1 MTLDRDPQSGT
12 RVAIEVTETAVRA
25 RSEGGV
31 REAGRSDVRS
41 AVAALDDEM
50 ALLPGRVVPSRALWA
65 ALFESLLTDRNAPV
79 RLDSMVLIHPTAW
92 GPGRRTLL
100 SSAARM
106 MAATL
111 TVRSRAFALAERGV
125 RADLSGR
132 SLVVVEV
139 SANEVAVIVVGHGS
153 DGEPASTV
161 RHLEDRSWETKS
173 AAEVARA
180 VGRAVEQVVRD
191 ERPGVAAILVDSA
204 DKDLGE
210 AIVDAI
216 DRIGLTPGVSQ
227 VTADSVFRDMSQAP
241 RGSAFVDQAVDEP
254 AVTRVSEWTPA
265 APARSA
271 PRLPRWWPAAAMG
284 LAAAIVVT
292 GVVLTVAST
301 RERQS
306 DPSRQPAA
314 PTMATSLLVEG
325 RVQLMVPAEWAVRR
339 IPAGGAGSARVE
351 VISPQNPEA
360 IVHVT
365 QVRVK
370 PTETLAA
377 TAETLRAAMEKE
389 PPGTF
394 TDFTADD
401 RKMDRPAV
409 TYTEVREG
417 HDIAWTV
424 LLDGDLRIGVG
435 CQSEK
440 GSYVDV
446 QQACELAI
454 RTAHAVKSGS

>member
-1 MTLDRDPQSGT
+1 MILDRDPQTGA

-25 RSEGGV
+25 RTAEGIQ
-31 REAGRSDVRS
+31 EAGRADVRS
-41 AVAALDDEM
+41 AVAALDDDM

-79 RLDSMVLIHPTAW
+79 RLDSLALIHPTTW
-92 GPGRRTLL
+92 GPARRTLL

-139 SANEVAVIVVGHGS
+139 SPKEVAVALVGPGS
-153 DGEPASTV
+153 DGEPAATV
-161 RHLEDRSWETKS
+161 RHLEDRSWETRS
-173 AAEVARA
+173 AADVARA
-180 VGRAVEQVVRD
+180 VGRAVERVVRD

-204 DKDLGE
+204 DKDMGE

-227 VTADSVFRDMSQAP
+227 VAVDSVFREMGQVA
-241 RGSAFVDQAVDEP
+241 RTSAFLDQGVVEP
-254 AVTRVSEWTPA
+254 VATRPASAWTPG

-271 PRLPRWWPAAAMG
+271 PRLPRWWPAAAIG

-292 GVVLTVAST
+292 GVVLTVAAT
-301 RERQS
+301 R
-306 DPSRQPAA
+306 SRQPVPAI
-314 PTMATSLLVEG
+314 ATSLLVEG

-351 VISPQNPEA
+351 VISPADPEA
-360 IVHVT
+360 VVHVT

-370 PTETLAA
+370 PAETLAA

-389 PPGTF
+389 PQGAF
-394 TDFTADD
+394 TDFRADD

-424 LLDGDLRIGVG
+424 LLDGDMRIGVG
-435 CQSEK
+435 CQFK
-440 GSYVDV
+440 KDSYADV
-446 QQACELAI
+446 RQACELAI
-454 RTAHAVKSGS
+454 RTAHAIKSDS

>member
-1 MTLDRDPQSGT
+1 MILDRDPQTGA

-25 RSEGGV
+25 RTAEGIQ
-31 REAGRSDVRS
+31 EAGRADVRS
-41 AVAALDDEM
+41 AVAALDDDM

-79 RLDSMVLIHPTAW
+79 RLDSLVLIHPTTW
-92 GPGRRTLL
+92 GPARRTLL

-139 SANEVAVIVVGHGS
+139 SPKEVAVALVGPGS
-153 DGEPASTV
+153 DGEPAATV
-161 RHLEDRSWETKS
+161 RHLEDRSWETRS
-173 AAEVARA
+173 AADVARA
-180 VGRAVEQVVRD
+180 VGRAVERVVRD

-204 DKDLGE
+204 DKDMGE

-227 VTADSVFRDMSQAP
+227 VAVDSVFREMGQVA
-241 RGSAFVDQAVDEP
+241 RTSAFLDQGVVEP
-254 AVTRVSEWTPA
+254 VATRPASAWTPG

-271 PRLPRWWPAAAMG
+271 PRLPRWWPAAAIG

-292 GVVLTVAST
+292 GVVLTVAAT
-301 RERQS
+301 R
-306 DPSRQPAA
+306 SRQPVPAI
-314 PTMATSLLVEG
+314 ATSLLVEG

-351 VISPQNPEA
+351 VISPADPEA
-360 IVHVT
+360 VVHVT

-370 PTETLAA
+370 PAETLAA

-389 PPGTF
+389 PQGAF
-394 TDFTADD
+394 TDFRADD

-424 LLDGDLRIGVG
+424 LLDGDMRIGVG
-435 CQSEK
+435 CQFK
-440 GSYVDV
+440 KDSYADV
-446 QQACELAI
+446 RQACELAI
-454 RTAHAVKSGS
+454 RTAHAIKSDS

>member
-1 MTLDRDPQSGT
+1 MILDRDPQTGA

-25 RSEGGV
+25 RTAEGIQ
-31 REAGRSDVRS
+31 EAGRADVRS
-41 AVAALDDEM
+41 AVAALDDDM

-79 RLDSMVLIHPTAW
+79 RLDSLVLIHPTTW
-92 GPGRRTLL
+92 GPARRTLL

-139 SANEVAVIVVGHGS
+139 SPKEVAVALVGPGS
-153 DGEPASTV
+153 DGEPAATV
-161 RHLEDRSWETKS
+161 RHLEDRSWETRS
-173 AAEVARA
+173 AADVARA
-180 VGRAVEQVVRD
+180 VGRAVERVVRD

-204 DKDLGE
+204 DKDMGE

-227 VTADSVFRDMSQAP
+227 VAVDSVFREMGQVA
-241 RGSAFVDQAVDEP
+241 RTSAFLDQGVVEP
-254 AVTRVSEWTPA
+254 VATRPASAWTPG

-271 PRLPRWWPAAAMG
+271 PRLPRWWPAAAIG

-292 GVVLTVAST
+292 GVVLTVAAT
-301 RERQS
+301 R
-306 DPSRQPAA
+306 SRQPAPA
-314 PTMATSLLVEG
+314 IATSLLVEG

-351 VISPQNPEA
+351 VISPADPEA
-360 IVHVT
+360 VVHVT

-370 PTETLAA
+370 PAETLAA

-389 PPGTF
+389 PQGAF
-394 TDFTADD
+394 TDFRADD

-424 LLDGDLRIGVG
+424 LLDGDMRIGVG
-435 CQSEK
+435 CQFK
-440 GSYVDV
+440 KDSYADV
-446 QQACELAI
+446 RQACELAI
-454 RTAHAVKSGS
+454 RTAHAIKSGS

>member
-1 MTLDRDPQSGT
+1 MILDRDPQTGA

-25 RSEGGV
+25 RTAEGIQ
-31 REAGRSDVRS
+31 EAGRADVRS
-41 AVAALDDEM
+41 AVAALDDDM

-79 RLDSMVLIHPTAW
+79 RLDSLVLIHPTTW
-92 GPGRRTLL
+92 GPARRTLL

-139 SANEVAVIVVGHGS
+139 SPKEVAVALVGPGS
-153 DGEPASTV
+153 DGEPAATV
-161 RHLEDRSWETKS
+161 RHLEDRSWETRS
-173 AAEVARA
+173 AADVARA
-180 VGRAVEQVVRD
+180 VGRAVERVVRD

-204 DKDLGE
+204 DKDMGE

-227 VTADSVFRDMSQAP
+227 VAVDSVFREMGQVA
-241 RGSAFVDQAVDEP
+241 RTSAFLDQGVVEP
-254 AVTRVSEWTPA
+254 VATRPASAWTPG

-271 PRLPRWWPAAAMG
+271 PRLPRWWPAAAIG

-292 GVVLTVAST
+292 GVVLTVAAT
-301 RERQS
+301 R
-306 DPSRQPAA
+306 SRQPVPAI
-314 PTMATSLLVEG
+314 ATSLLVEG

-351 VISPQNPEA
+351 VISPADPEA
-360 IVHVT
+360 VVHVT

-370 PTETLAA
+370 PAETLAA
-377 TAETLRAAMEKE
+377 TAETLRVAMEKE
-389 PPGTF
+389 PQGAF
-394 TDFTADD
+394 TDFRADD

-424 LLDGDLRIGVG
+424 LLDGDMRIGVG
-435 CQSEK
+435 CQFK
-440 GSYVDV
+440 KDSYADV
-446 QQACELAI
+446 RQACELAI
-454 RTAHAVKSGS
+454 RTAHAIKSGS

>member
-1 MTLDRDPQSGT
+1 MILDRDPQTGA

-25 RSEGGV
+25 RTAEGIQ
-31 REAGRSDVRS
+31 EAGRADVRP
-41 AVAALDDEM
+41 AVAALDDDM

-79 RLDSMVLIHPTAW
+79 RLDSLVLIHPTTW
-92 GPGRRTLL
+92 GPARRTLL

-139 SANEVAVIVVGHGS
+139 SPKEVAVALVGPGS
-153 DGEPASTV
+153 DGEPAATV
-161 RHLEDRSWETKS
+161 RHLEDRSWETRS
-173 AAEVARA
+173 AADVARA
-180 VGRAVEQVVRD
+180 VGRAVERVVRD

-204 DKDLGE
+204 DKDMGE

-227 VTADSVFRDMSQAP
+227 VAVDSVFREMGQVA
-241 RGSAFVDQAVDEP
+241 RTSAFLDQGVVEP
-254 AVTRVSEWTPA
+254 VATRPASAWTPG
-265 APARSA
+265 APARST
-271 PRLPRWWPAAAMG
+271 PRLPRWWPAAAIG

-292 GVVLTVAST
+292 GVVLTVAAT
-301 RERQS
+301 R
-306 DPSRQPAA
+306 SRPPAPA
-314 PTMATSLLVEG
+314 IATSLLVEG

-351 VISPQNPEA
+351 VISPADPEA
-360 IVHVT
+360 VVHVT

-370 PTETLAA
+370 PAETLAA

-389 PPGTF
+389 PQGAF
-394 TDFTADD
+394 TDFRADD

-424 LLDGDLRIGVG
+424 LLDGDMRIGVG
-435 CQSEK
+435 CQFK
-440 GSYVDV
+440 KDSYADV
-446 QQACELAI
+446 RQACELAT
-454 RTAHAVKSGS
+454 RTVHAIKSGS

>member
-1 MTLDRDPQSGT
+1 MILDRDPQTGA

-25 RSEGGV
+25 RTDDGIQ
-31 REAGRSDVRS
+31 EAGRADVRS
-41 AVAALDDEM
+41 AVAALDDDM

-79 RLDSMVLIHPTAW
+79 RLDSLVLIHPTTW
-92 GPGRRTLL
+92 GPARRTLL

-139 SANEVAVIVVGHGS
+139 SPKEVAVAVVGPGS
-153 DGEPASTV
+153 DGEPAATV
-161 RHLEDRSWETKS
+161 RHLEDRSWETRS
-173 AAEVARA
+173 AADVARA
-180 VGRAVEQVVRD
+180 VGCAVERVVRD

-204 DKDLGE
+204 DKDMGE

-227 VTADSVFRDMSQAP
+227 VAVDSVFREMGQAA
-241 RGSAFVDQAVDEP
+241 RTSAFLDQGVVEP
-254 AVTRVSEWTPA
+254 VATRPVSAWTPG
-265 APARSA
+265 APARST
-271 PRLPRWWPAAAMG
+271 PRLPRWWPAAAIG

-301 RERQS
+301 R
-306 DPSRQPAA
+306 SRQPAPA
-314 PTMATSLLVEG
+314 IATSLLVEG

-351 VISPQNPEA
+351 VISPADPEA
-360 IVHVT
+360 VVHVT

-370 PTETLAA
+370 SAETLAA

-389 PPGTF
+389 PQGAF
-394 TDFTADD
+394 TDFRADD

-435 CQSEK
+435 CQFK
-440 GSYVDV
+440 KDSYADV
-446 QQACELAI
+446 RQACELAI
-454 RTAHAVKSGS
+454 RTAYAVKSGS

>member
-1 MTLDRDPQSGT
+1 MILDRDPLAGA

-25 RSEGGV
+25 RIDDRI

-79 RLDSMVLIHPTAW
+79 SLDSMVLIHPTTW
-92 GPGRRTLL
+92 SPRRRTLL

-132 SLVVVEV
+132 SFVVVEV
-139 SANEVAVIVVGHGS
+139 AAAEVAITVVGHGS
-153 DGEPASTV
+153 DGEPAATV

-173 AAEVARA
+173 AGEVARA
-180 VGRAVEQVVRD
+180 VGRAVEEVVRN
-191 ERPGVAAILVDSA
+191 EPTGVAAILVDSS
-204 DKDLGE
+204 DTEMGE

-227 VTADSVFRDMSQAP
+227 VAEDSVFRDVGQVP
-241 RGSAFVDQAVDEP
+241 RISAFIDEAAEEP
-254 AVTRVSEWTPA
+254 AAERTSEWTPA
-265 APARSA
+265 RPARSA
-271 PRLPRWWPAAAMG
+271 PRFPRWWSAAAIG

-301 RERQS
+301 RER
-306 DPSRQPAA
+306 PA
-314 PTMATSLLVEG
+314 PTTPVVATSLLVEG

-351 VISPQNPEA
+351 VISPRDPEA
-360 IVHVT
+360 MVHVT

-370 PTETLAA
+370 SSETLAA
-377 TAETLRAAMEKE
+377 TADTLRAAVEKE
-389 PPGTF
+389 PAGVF
-394 TDFTADD
+394 TDFKADD
-401 RKMDRPAV
+401 TKMERPAV
-409 TYTEVREG
+409 TYIEVREG

-424 LLDGDLRIGVG
+424 LLDNDLRIGVG
-435 CQSEK
+435 CQYKK
-440 GSYVDV
+440 GSYSDV
-446 QQACELAI
+446 TQACELAI
-454 RTAHAVKSGS
+454 RTARAVKSGS

>member
-1 MTLDRDPQSGT
+1 MILDRDPQTGA
-12 RVAIEVTETAVRA
+12 RVAIEVTETVVRA
-25 RSEGGV
+25 RTDDGL
-31 REAGRSDVRS
+31 REAGRADVRS
-41 AVAALDDEM
+41 AVAALDDDM

-92 GPGRRTLL
+92 SPARRTLL
-100 SSAARM
+100 SGAARM

-125 RADLSGR
+125 RTDISGR

-139 SANEVAVIVVGHGS
+139 SPSEVAVTVVGPGS

-161 RHLEDRSWETKS
+161 RHLEDRSWETAS

-180 VGRAVEQVVRD
+180 VARAVEQVVRD
-191 ERPGVAAILVDSA
+191 ERPGIAAILVDSA
-204 DKDLGE
+204 DRYLGE

-227 VTADSVFRDMSQAP
+227 VAADSVFRDMGQAP
-241 RGSAFVDQAVDEP
+241 RASAFLEQAADEP
-254 AVTRVSEWTPA
+254 AVARTSEWTPA

-271 PRLPRWWPAAAMG
+271 PRLPRWWPAVAIG
-284 LAAAIVVT
+284 VAAAIVVT

-301 RERQS
+301 RARQ
-306 DPSRQPAA
+306 PVPAA
-314 PTMATSLLVEG
+314 PEMVTSLLVEG
-325 RVQLMVPAEWAVRR
+325 RVQFMVPAEWAVRR

-351 VISPQNPEA
+351 VISPEDPDA
-360 IVHVT
+360 VVHMT

-389 PPGTF
+389 PPGSF
-394 TDFTADD
+394 TDFKADD
-401 RKMDRPAV
+401 QKMERPAV

-417 HDIAWTV
+417 HDIAWAV
-424 LLDGDLRIGVG
+424 LLDGDLRIGIG
-435 CQSEK
+435 CQFKK
-440 GSYVDV
+440 GSYDDV
-446 QQACELAI
+446 RQACELAI
-454 RTAHAVKSGS
+454 HTVHAVKSGS

>member
-1 MTLDRDPQSGT
+1 MILDRDPQTGA

-25 RSEGGV
+25 RTAEGIQ
-31 REAGRSDVRS
+31 EAGRADVRS
-41 AVAALDDEM
+41 AVAALDDDM

-79 RLDSMVLIHPTAW
+79 RLDSLVLIHPTTW
-92 GPGRRTLL
+92 GPARRTLL

-139 SANEVAVIVVGHGS
+139 SPKEVAVALVGPGS
-153 DGEPASTV
+153 DGEPAATV
-161 RHLEDRSWETKS
+161 RHLEDRSWETRS
-173 AAEVARA
+173 AADVARA
-180 VGRAVEQVVRD
+180 VGRAVERVVRD

-204 DKDLGE
+204 DKDMGE

-227 VTADSVFRDMSQAP
+227 VAVDSVFREMGQVA
-241 RGSAFVDQAVDEP
+241 RTSAFLDQGVVEP
-254 AVTRVSEWTPA
+254 VATRPASAWTPG

-271 PRLPRWWPAAAMG
+271 PRLPRWWPAAAIG

-292 GVVLTVAST
+292 GVVLTVAAT
-301 RERQS
+301 R
-306 DPSRQPAA
+306 SRQPAPA
-314 PTMATSLLVEG
+314 IATSLLVEG

-351 VISPQNPEA
+351 VISPADPEA
-360 IVHVT
+360 VVHVT

-370 PTETLAA
+370 PAETLAA

-389 PPGTF
+389 PQGAF
-394 TDFTADD
+394 TDFRADD

-424 LLDGDLRIGVG
+424 LLDGDMRIGVG
-435 CQSEK
+435 CQFK
-440 GSYVDV
+440 KDSYADV
-446 QQACELAI
+446 RQACELAI
-454 RTAHAVKSGS
+454 RTTHAIKSGS